1 VPAVL
6 APSSSSSTTTPGSSG
21 GGGGG
26 LSAETKLR
34 LVVGGLVVVG
44 GGIAALTLLYWRRT
58 RPPAVNTAL
67 DALGDLDPL
76 AASIVTVPIGPVSP
90 PPIAPTAV
98 PGSPSLPASWL
109 DLAAATPAA
118 AEATTA
124 AAAGAGT
131 GVRILGPVAASVARA
146 EGATPVDP
154 DTGPDE
160 SDASSLPQRTAPTI
174 EPPPLTIVTLE
185 DLQNRVKTEP
195 APAPELFPEA
205 DPPGYGG
212 DHD

>member
-1 VPAVL
+1 M
-6 APSSSSSTTTPGSSG
+6 
-21 GGGGG
+21 
-26 LSAETKLR
+26 
-34 LVVGGLVVVG
+34 VGGLVVVG

-58 RPPAVNTAL
+58 RPPAINTAL

-76 AASIVTVPIGPVSP
+76 AASIVTVPTGPVA

-98 PGSPSLPASWL
+98 FGSPPLPASWL

-118 AEATTA
+118 ADAATV
-124 AAAGAGT
+124 AGAGT

-154 DTGPDE
+154 ETGPDE

-174 EPPPLTIVTLE
+174 EPPPLTVVTLE
-185 DLQNRVKTEP
+185 DLQNRVKAEP
-195 APAPELFPEA
+195 APEPELSPEA

>member
-1 VPAVL
+1 M
-6 APSSSSSTTTPGSSG
+6 
-21 GGGGG
+21 
-26 LSAETKLR
+26 SAETKLR

-58 RPPAVNTAL
+58 RPPAVNAAL

-76 AASIVTVPIGPVSP
+76 AASIVTVPTGPAEA

-98 PGSPSLPASWL
+98 LGSPPLPASWL
-109 DLAAATPAA
+109 DLAAATPGAA
-118 AEATTA
+118 DAATATTTA
-124 AAAGAGT
+124 TAAGAGT

-146 EGATPVDP
+146 QGATPVDP
-154 DTGPDE
+154 ETGPDE
-160 SDASSLPQRTAPTI
+160 SDASALPQRTAPTI

-185 DLQNRVKTEP
+185 ELQNRMKTEP
-195 APAPELFPEA
+195 APEPELALEA

>member
-1 VPAVL
+1 M
-6 APSSSSSTTTPGSSG
+6 
-21 GGGGG
+21 
-26 LSAETKLR
+26 SAETKLR

-67 DALGDLDPL
+67 EALGDLDPL
-76 AASIVTVPIGPVSP
+76 AASIVTVPTGPAEA

-98 PGSPSLPASWL
+98 LGSPPLPASWL

-118 AEATTA
+118 TEATTATA

-154 DTGPDE
+154 DTGLDE

-195 APAPELFPEA
+195 APEPEPAPGA